1 MPHTE
6 DHIEEKKTDSV
17 DNTGLQDDT
26 SSTNNVDGIQA
37 AALEGAGDNVLEVT
51 RGSGLGNN
59 FTGATTNYMDY
70 ADAQAFGLQANVDPN
85 VLRGNTPAPT
95 GFRPDP
101 SGLDFLRPDYGLAMA
116 QGRFGDAAGDS
127 IYTPL
132 QPKYFQRF
140 GASEGDIVPSKEDP
154 NMVFK
159 ARGPGKGGFD
169 IGLVANYEG
178 GELTSGYELP
188 QEFTDF
194 MNKPVDPN
202 KTTIEKVQE
211 AESQIAALPDVAPT
225 NNITEVTGKLPPPP
239 PGFQNDGEGGLEAEE
254 TITDTAEPVV
264 TTPITD
270 DATDTSVAEPRGL
283 QEPSPG
289 EPVEDKDMVTE
300 DDESRRTRV
309 QNLVNNGMPR
319 EEAEKLI
326 DNSIRRASGER
337 LTTKEQL
344 MRNGLSAEEADNVIA
359 RSNQTLQ
366 IDTKKSETN
375 LADENRFEIASQ
387 LADKAVVEKSA
398 RDKALGRMSP
408 KQLANRVN
416 DQLIKYINRAQTA
429 PATDL
434 QSKRYGEVSIAIRD
448 ALQEAEVSLGD
459 FDKQELGMLNNI
471 FKRYNSAKFNSGRQ
485 EVLDQIPLLIERN
498 RSRVGIEVANT
509 QRLKDEKENLDASS
523 QLTMSQYSNLE
534 QKIASGEVVDD
545 ESMQK
550 YFDESKRRM
559 FISNT
564 MSKDEQGKAIL
575 NATRFLDAINSS
587 ILPQIKDAQARL
599 KDNPADQRIQKEIS
613 DLQGKIN
620 RFVNYV
626 QSVYAGTTYEG
637 IFNDPDA
644 LQNFTNQMRGQG
656 LLNTKS
662 VPTLEVTGG
671 DDAALPTTP
680 KDNILDLSGIPN
692 LEGMETIFTNI
703 SNQSQTTARPVEGG
717 KIQNK
722 KDNIPISYDSMV
734 ANLIA
739 IGTGNDNAVNAS
751 PYFSEKETGNA
762 DALAVVKKSSKRK
775 ETDTFENLYK
785 RVMRGDFTQ
794 GSTSQQEQQFT
805 NTYVLT
811 IFDQLKRLQPSFVTL
826 GPGIERDNSKAQTE
840 LNYILGGSYKWGSE
854 KFNKRIAELKSK
866 LK

>member
-1 MPHTE
+1 M
-6 DHIEEKKTDSV
+6 
-17 DNTGLQDDT
+17 
-26 SSTNNVDGIQA
+26 
-37 AALEGAGDNVLEVT
+37 
-51 RGSGLGNN
+51 
-59 FTGATTNYMDY
+59 
-70 ADAQAFGLQANVDPN
+70 
-85 VLRGNTPAPT
+85 
-95 GFRPDP
+95 
-101 SGLDFLRPDYGLAMA
+101 
-116 QGRFGDAAGDS
+116 
-127 IYTPL
+127 
-132 QPKYFQRF
+132 
-140 GASEGDIVPSKEDP
+140 
-154 NMVFK
+154 
-159 ARGPGKGGFD
+159 
-169 IGLVANYEG
+169 
-178 GELTSGYELP
+178 GE
-188 QEFTDF
+188 
-194 MNKPVDPN
+194 
-202 KTTIEKVQE
+202 
-211 AESQIAALPDVAPT
+211 
-225 NNITEVTGKLPPPP
+225 
-239 PGFQNDGEGGLEAEE
+239 
-254 TITDTAEPVV
+254 
-264 TTPITD
+264 
-270 DATDTSVAEPRGL
+270 
-283 QEPSPG
+283 
-289 EPVEDKDMVTE
+289 
-300 DDESRRTRV
+300 
-309 QNLVNNGMPR
+309 
-319 EEAEKLI
+319 
-326 DNSIRRASGER
+326 
-337 LTTKEQL
+337 
-344 MRNGLSAEEADNVIA
+344 
-359 RSNQTLQ
+359 
-366 IDTKKSETN
+366 
-375 LADENRFEIASQ
+375 
-387 LADKAVVEKSA
+387 
-398 RDKALGRMSP
+398 
-408 KQLANRVN
+408 
-416 DQLIKYINRAQTA
+416 
-429 PATDL
+429 
-434 QSKRYGEVSIAIRD
+434 
-448 ALQEAEVSLGD
+448 
-459 FDKQELGMLNNI
+459 
-471 FKRYNSAKFNSGRQ
+471 
-485 EVLDQIPLLIERN
+485 ERN

-662 VPTLEVTGG
+662 VPTLEITGG

-739 IGTGNDNAVNAS
+739 IGTGNDNAVDAS

-811 IFDQLKRLQPSFVTL
+811 IFDQLKRLQPSFVSL

-840 LNYILGGSYKWGSE
+840 LNYILGGSYKWGSD

>member
-1 MPHTE
+1 M
-6 DHIEEKKTDSV
+6 
-17 DNTGLQDDT
+17 
-26 SSTNNVDGIQA
+26 
-37 AALEGAGDNVLEVT
+37 
-51 RGSGLGNN
+51 
-59 FTGATTNYMDY
+59 
-70 ADAQAFGLQANVDPN
+70 QANVDPN

-132 QPKYFQRF
+132 QPGYFDRF
-140 GASEGDIVPSKEDP
+140 NKKQGDIVSSKEDP
-154 NMVFK
+154 NMVFR
-159 ARGPGKGGFD
+159 ARGAGQGGFD
-169 IGLVANYEG
+169 IGLVANYEDG
-178 GELTSGYELP
+178 QLTSGYEIP

-194 MNKPVDPN
+194 MNKPVDQN
-202 KTTIEKVQE
+202 QTTMEKVQE
-211 AESQIAALPDVAPT
+211 AENQIAALPDVTPT
-225 NNITEVTGKLPPPP
+225 NNVTEVTGELPPPP
-239 PGFQNDGEGGLEAEE
+239 PGFQNDGKGGLEVKE
-254 TITDTAEPVV
+254 TTTDTTE
-264 TTPITD
+264 TT
-270 DATDTSVAEPRGL
+270 TDTSITEAKGL

-319 EEAEKLI
+319 EEAERLI

-366 IDTKKSETN
+366 TDTTS
-375 LADENRFEIASQ
+375 LADENRFEVTSQ
-387 LADKAVVEKSA
+387 LADKAIVEKSA
-398 RDKALGRMSP
+398 RDKALGRMNP

-459 FDKQELGMLNNI
+459 LDKQELGMLNNI

-498 RSRVGIEVANT
+498 RSRVGIEIANT
-509 QRLKDEKENLDASS
+509 QRLKEEAANLEASS
-523 QLTMSQYSNLE
+523 RLTMQEYNKLE
-534 QKIASGEVVDD
+534 QDIVSGKVDDD
-545 ESMQK
+545 ESLQRF
-550 YFDESKRRM
+550 FDESKKRTLINNRM
-559 FISNT
+559 N
-564 MSKDEQGKAIL
+564 KEEQGKRIL
-575 NATRFLDAINSS
+575 NAARFIEGASALLKPKI
-587 ILPQIKDAQARL
+587 DAQVQIL
-599 KDNPADQRIQKEIS
+599 KDNPADRAAKLE
-613 DLQGKIN
+613 LQGYYNKLN
-620 RFVNYV
+620 EYRNYFEDL
-626 QSVYAGTTYEG
+626 YLGTTYEEV
-637 IFNDPDA
+637 FSDPNAYD
-644 LQNFTNQMRGQG
+644 NFVKQLKSQG
-656 LLNTKS
+656 LLTTPEFKQ
-662 VPTLEVTGG
+662 EVTGDEGGLNAPTG
-671 DDAALPTTP
+671 DTTET
-680 KDNILDLSGIPN
+680 NVLDLSGISG

-703 SNQSQTTARPVEGG
+703 ANQSQTTARPVEDG

-722 KDNIPISYDSMV
+722 EKNKQISYDSMV

-739 IGTGNDNAVNAS
+739 IGTGNDDAVTAS

-762 DALAVVKKSSKRK
+762 DAVAIAKKSSKRK
-775 ETDTFENLYK
+775 DPVTFENLYK

-794 GSTSQQEQQFT
+794 GSASEQEQQFT

-811 IFDQLKRLQPSFVTL
+811 IFDQLKRLQPSFVKL
-826 GPGIERDNSKAQTE
+826 GQGIERDNSKAQTE